1 MGKRGTRWTALL
13 VAVMLGLTGMNIAA
27 SAEELS
33 PAAQAAQLAA
43 QSDNPLV
50 NKYANVLTDDQLLSQ
65 SDRIN
70 ILLLGIDN
78 QEKDYTYR
86 DEMAHTDAMM
96 VLSIDLSE
104 NRSGAMFNLI
114 SIPRDTMAYVPTV
127 KGIYK
132 INGAI
137 NCGDALGAGVDRADD
152 DAVVAESE
160 AGFEAVCNTVS
171 WLLGGIKIDY
181 YCAVTMDAMAE
192 LGDVIGGVDFDVEM
206 SFTDTDIDEHVTR
219 YKKGYQHLDGEGIVA
234 YIRARHN
241 ATVNTGSDQA
251 RAGRQRGIMQAIIDK
266 FVADKSLILTVF
278 QSLADNETIRAG
290 YYTNVDAAATAQFI
304 TIGLSLLTNAETLNS
319 DTLFGSYSLDGSYRN
334 AFGNWKF
341 RFLDQDHRIEA
352 IQAVFGVET
361 TQLKY
366 VTYDYAEWL
375 YDTGFTAVR
384 YMAVADEMR
393 AFIEEN
399 YAYQSEFTPPGEAAA
414 TSTGTL
420 TLTEKQLAAI
430 DELDTAYLAVLQSF
444 LTAAQEVDTAA
455 LNGETAQKGVST
467 AMVEACRQLKT
478 AGNKLAKLV
487 EYPAGIGKKAK
498 KVTWSSGVYVDEDP
512 LINEIYVNFR

>member
-1 MGKRGTRWTALL
+1 MGKRGTRWMALL
-13 VAVMLGLTGMNIAA
+13 AAAMLGLTGMNFTA

-50 NKYANVLTDDQLLSQ
+50 NKYTNVLTDDQLLSQ

-70 ILLLGIDN
+70 VLLLGIDN

-104 NRSGAMFNLI
+104 NRSGSMFSLI
-114 SIPRDTMAYVPTV
+114 SIPRDTLAYVPTV

-137 NCGDALGAGVDRADD
+137 NCGDALGVGVDRADD
-152 DAVVAESE
+152 ETVVAESE
-160 AGFEAVCNTVS
+160 AGFQSVCSTVS

-181 YCAVTMDAMAE
+181 YCAVTMEAMAE

-206 SFTDTDIDEHVTR
+206 SFTDENINKEITR
-219 YKKGYQHLDGEGIVA
+219 YKKGYQHLDGDGIVA

-251 RAGRQRGIMQAIIDK
+251 RAGRQRDIIQAIMDK
-266 FVADKSLILTVF
+266 FIADKSLFLTVF
-278 QSLADNETIRAG
+278 KSLADNETISAG
-290 YYTNVDAAATAQFI
+290 YYTNVDAAAMARFM
-304 TIGLSLLTNAETLNS
+304 TIGLSLLASKETL
-319 DTLFGSYSLDGSYRN
+319 DTETLFGSYSLDGSYNN

-341 RFLDQDHRIEA
+341 RFLDQDHRIEV
-352 IQAVFGVET
+352 IKSVFGVEPA
-361 TQLKY
+361 QLKY
-366 VTYDYAEWL
+366 VSYDYAVWL
-375 YDTGFTAVR
+375 YESGFTAIR
-384 YMAVADEMR
+384 YMTVADEMR

-399 YAYQSEFTPPGEAAA
+399 YTYQSEYTAPGEADTA
-414 TSTGTL
+414 STGTL
-420 TLTEKQLAAI
+420 TLTEEQLTAI
-430 DELDTAYLAVLQSF
+430 DELDAAYLTLLQTF
-444 LTAAQEVDTAA
+444 LAAAEDVDTAA
-455 LNGETAQKGVST
+455 RNGDTARKGLT
-467 AMVEACRQLKT
+467 TDMEEAYRQLKN

-498 KVTWSSGVYVDEDP
+498 KVTWSSGVYMDEDP